1 MYFLPVDVEEGYWK
15 GDCDL
20 RFVVDGVYDTTSQL
34 PGSKVEEILVYV
46 GLE

>member
-1 MYFLPVDVEEGYWK
+1 VVEGVWK

-20 RFVVDGVYDTTSQL
+20 RSVVDEVYDTSARL
-34 PGSKVEEILVYV
+34 PVSKVREILVYV

>member
-1 MYFLPVDVEEGYWK
+1 VVEEFWK

-20 RFVVDGVYDTTSQL
+20 RFVVDEVDDTSARL